1 MDEARPQ
8 RIFRDSIFAF
18 TAYTVTAVIGFTL
31 EATQARSFSVYLAP
45 GIGFLLLWRLGTR
58 QWPAVALAAMTAL
71 LFRGAQLPFSLF
83 SALTISL
90 TLVLM
95 VHVLRS
101 WGFRSNLSRLRD
113 ALHLIGAAALAS
125 AGGALAFTVMMT
137 LRDIPNPR
145 FAIASSWIGVFVGMT
160 ISAPPFLMWTSRG
173 AGRYDFATVRPLETT
188 FLFLLLFA
196 VCNAAF
202 GETLGTG
209 RAHYPLAFV
218 PFPVLLWIG
227 LRVGPRA
234 LVTATSL
241 TAIAAMFGS
250 IRGLGP
256 FTSHTPEANLALD
269 WMFLGST
276 QLTFLL
282 LASLLTERAEA
293 NASLVA
299 AKEHAEAATRA
310 KSEFLSVMNHELRTP
325 LNSILLATDLML
337 ESDLSSEQRDLGR
350 TVIRASEALSA
361 LVSDTLDMARIEEGR
376 MELLPIDFS
385 PKELS
390 RGVID
395 VFAEAAARK
404 QIDLREH
411 LGESVPTTLH
421 GDSEKIRQVLINL
434 VGNALKFTE
443 SGAIELNTKCVSNDP
458 GAVEICWEVR
468 DSGKGIAAQNL
479 KSIFEPFTQADGNAA
494 RSRGGTGLGLAI
506 SSRLVDLMGGTIG
519 VESVRD
525 RGSTFRVRVAL
536 SRPTTERTVDVEPEG
551 NWHATPAAHK
561 PKGRAA

>member
-31 EATQARSFSVYLAP
+31 EATQARSFSGYLAP

-145 FAIASSWIGVFVGMT
+145 FAIASSWIGVFLGMT

-325 LNSILLATDLML
+325 LNSILLVTDLML
-337 ESDLSSEQRDLGR
+337 ASDLSSEQRDLGR

-361 LVSDTLDMARIEEGR
+361 LVSDTLDMARIEDGSHGTSAHRLPPKGALPRSDRRIRRSGSSKANRPSRASRRERADDSAWRLRKNTPGTHQPGR
-376 MELLPIDFS
+376 QCTEIHRVRRDRTEYEVCLERPWSGGDLLGS
-385 PKELS
+385 Q
-390 RGVID
+390 G
-395 VFAEAAARK
+395 
-404 QIDLREH
+404 LRQ
-411 LGESVPTTLH
+411 
-421 GDSEKIRQVLINL
+421 RYRR
-434 VGNALKFTE
+434 TE
-443 SGAIELNTKCVSNDP
+443 S
-458 GAVEICWEVR
+458 
-468 DSGKGIAAQNL
+468 
-479 KSIFEPFTQADGNAA
+479 
-494 RSRGGTGLGLAI
+494 
-506 SSRLVDLMGGTIG
+506 
-519 VESVRD
+519 
-525 RGSTFRVRVAL
+525 
-536 SRPTTERTVDVEPEG
+536 
-551 NWHATPAAHK
+551 
-561 PKGRAA
+561 